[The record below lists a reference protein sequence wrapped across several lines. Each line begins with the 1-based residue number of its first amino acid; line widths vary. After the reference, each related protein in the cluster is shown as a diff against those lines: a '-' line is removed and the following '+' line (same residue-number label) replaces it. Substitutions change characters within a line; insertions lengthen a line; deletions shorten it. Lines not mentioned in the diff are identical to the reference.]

1 MKPLAVLATD
11 RLTGRAAPLGRD
23 RPRADSPARSRGG
36 RNCGAVSQAFGG
48 YDAKDVNPGP
58 HHTRP
63 ANLKP
68 NIYDK
73 AQDFAR
79 GAYRAPGCRGASRAD
94 RHLKPVAWLAEDAA
108 CDC

>member
-11 RLTGRAAPLGRD
+11 RLTGRAAPLGLD
-23 RPRADSPARSRGG
+23 RVRADSLELARGD
-36 RNCGAVSQAFGG
+36 RNCGAVSQAFGR
-48 YDAKDVNPGP
+48 YDPKDVDCGP

-68 NIYDK
+68 NIYYK

-79 GAYRAPGCRGASRAD
+79 GAYRAPGCRGGSRAD
-94 RHLKPVAWLAEDAA
+94 RHLKPVAWLVEDAA

>member
-1 MKPLAVLATD
+1 MKPLAVLRTD
-11 RLTGRAAPLGRD
+11 RRTGRAALLGRD
-23 RPRADSPARSRGG
+23 HGPVRSLERAAGGDKCGPA
-36 RNCGAVSQAFGG
+36 SQAFRE
-48 YDAKDVNPGP
+48 YDAKDVNCGP
-58 HHTRP
+58 HHIRR

-68 NIYDK
+68 NIYYK

>member
-1 MKPLAVLATD
+1 MKALAVLRTD
-11 RLTGRAAPLGRD
+11 RRTGRAALPGRD
-23 RPRADSPARSRGG
+23 RGPVRSPGQGDKCARA
-36 RNCGAVSQAFGG
+36 SQAFRE
-48 YDAKDVNPGP
+48 YDAKDVNGGP
-58 HHTRP
+58 HHIPR

-68 NIYDK
+68 NIYYK

-108 CDC
+108 CGC